1 MSYDLKITNKSVL
14 CWVKI
19 CSYIIAELYAK
30 IPLGPLTFFLTRT
43 FLWGAVHTPIYI
55 LKCLTWFTE
64 SKAAK
69 TLARTERSYPFLFLF
84 ICSIFQQWTKVKR
97 LQKINDIILL
107 LLLVYRNTWFSFT
120 SLNSTTTCLESSTKK
135 YRSHLCKSLQ
145 FIFKF
150 KHFMLGIIITE
161 IQYRSRNKCLGQST
175 YIINTHNASSW
186 CTASANFFCC
196 YGICQVI

>member
-19 CSYIIAELYAK
+19 SSSIIAELYAK

-43 FLWGAVHTPIYI
+43 FFWGAVHTSIYI

-84 ICSIFQQWTKVKR
+84 ICSILQQWTKVKR
-97 LQKINDIILL
+97 LQKNQWYNFIITAG
-107 LLLVYRNTWFSFT
+107 VQ
-120 SLNSTTTCLESSTKK
+120 K
-135 YRSHLCKSLQ
+135 YMI
-145 FIFKF
+145 FIYNFKF
-150 KHFMLGIIITE
+150 NHYMLGVINKEIQITFNAHHYNLFFKFNHFMLGVIIRE
-161 IQYRSRNKCLGQST
+161 IQYRSRNKCLWST

-186 CTASANFFCC
+186 CTASTNFFCC